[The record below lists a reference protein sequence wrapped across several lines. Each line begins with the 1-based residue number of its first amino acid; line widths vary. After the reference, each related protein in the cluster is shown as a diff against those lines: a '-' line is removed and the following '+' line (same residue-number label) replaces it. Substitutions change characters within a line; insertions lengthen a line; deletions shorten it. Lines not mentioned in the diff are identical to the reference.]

1 MERMQFE
8 SKIALIAKRYNLSYK
23 WTALRFGYRRV
34 EIECE
39 DFDEAYAVS
48 CLLQRHKSAP
58 LFLIGSNRLYVKKY
72 CRFTLQ
78 SGLRTASYGNVIFT

>member
-1 MERMQFE
+1 MKFE

-48 CLLQRHKSAP
+48 TLCESLREQADRHGEEVLSYRHDAWVRLLS
-58 LFLIGSNRLYVKKY
+58 LFLSLARCAVQAAG
-72 CRFTLQ
+72 T
-78 SGLRTASYGNVIFT
+78 

>member
-39 DFDEAYAVS
+39 DFDEAYAS
-48 CLLQRHKSAP
+48 D
-58 LFLIGSNRLYVKKY
+58 G
-72 CRFTLQ
+72 
-78 SGLRTASYGNVIFT
+78 TAKA